1 MKVMKRYI
9 LALTVL
15 ASGGLAFAQSGS
27 EATDSVNQEQSQ
39 TVVKA
44 LFEYPVAPAEIT
56 GLQEKSDWLMEHF
69 WDGFNP
75 KKLKSV
81 DQSALNHAFFV
92 YATPMQWADK
102 EKSIASV
109 DRLIESLKK
118 NPALMLQM
126 TKAAEETLYGPR
138 ATMWIDEIY
147 VRFLEALVKQ
157 KKLKDFHK
165 ARYQFQLDRLKGSME
180 GSVAPDFSFVK
191 PDGTPARFTPTGN
204 YTLIEFGDPDCYDCT
219 MAKLKLDTDAK
230 VSDLLRTGRL
240 NICFIIPG
248 MDEGWQEQLKDYP
261 EKWVVGA
268 SEDVDEIYDIRLTPT
283 FYIIGPAHKIQY
295 KNLPLDRVVSIL
307 KAIE

>member
-1 MKVMKRYI
+1 MKRYI

-118 NPALMLQM
+118 NPAL
-126 TKAAEETLYGPR
+126 
-138 ATMWIDEIY
+138 
-147 VRFLEALVKQ
+147 

-248 MDEGWQEQLKDYP
+248 MDEGLSGKMGGWR
-261 EKWVVGA
+261 VG
-268 SEDVDEIYDIRLTPT
+268 R
-283 FYIIGPAHKIQY
+283 
-295 KNLPLDRVVSIL
+295 R
-307 KAIE
+307 

>member
-157 KKLKDFHK
+157 KKLKDVHT
-165 ARYQFQLDRLKGSME
+165 ARYQVRWKAPWLLISVSSSPTALRQGSPRRATTRSSSSE
-180 GSVAPDFSFVK
+180 
-191 PDGTPARFTPTGN
+191 TPTAM
-204 YTLIEFGDPDCYDCT
+204 TALWP
-219 MAKLKLDTDAK
+219 
-230 VSDLLRTGRL
+230 S
-240 NICFIIPG
+240 
-248 MDEGWQEQLKDYP
+248 
-261 EKWVVGA
+261 
-268 SEDVDEIYDIRLTPT
+268 
-283 FYIIGPAHKIQY
+283 
-295 KNLPLDRVVSIL
+295 
-307 KAIE
+307 